1 MRLIPSTARQT
12 WLAVVGLLA
21 LVPNWTLAQQPADRP
36 ASATPPGGSR
46 TESASP
52 PLQGVG
58 GPVQN
63 FPTVGEQHR
72 LPPDSTTKQSVA
84 LPDRTLNFTATA
96 GSIRLFN
103 DKGEPE
109 ADIAY
114 TAYVLDGGAP
124 AARPVTIFFNG
135 GPGASS
141 AWLQLGAAGP
151 WRITFGS
158 DGVSPSPELKAN
170 AETWLDFSDLVFIDP
185 VGTGYSRFIA
195 TGEDVR
201 KKYFSADGD
210 VSASAV
216 AVRRWLEKNGRLTSP
231 KYIVGE
237 SYSGIRAPR
246 VVRNLQTQQGVGVKG
261 LILISPV
268 LDFREYSG
276 SSLLQYV
283 ASLPTMAAT
292 AREAKG
298 PVTRAAV
305 ADVERYAAGEFL
317 TDLVKGLADTDATT
331 RLADRFAE
339 LTGIDRAVSRR
350 LAGRLD
356 QSEFRREFDRRNG
369 KVTGRY
375 DASIKG
381 FDPQPDSSFFHFD
394 DPSLEPLLA
403 PLTSAVVDLTT
414 RKLNWKPD
422 GSYELLN
429 NEVNRAWD
437 FGRGL
442 NPLESISQLKQIL
455 ALDPRFKLVV
465 AHGLFD
471 LAAPYFGSKILLDQ
485 LPAYGTPDRAKLV
498 VFPGGHM
505 FYSRDGSRQALRA
518 EAQATLKQDDD

>member
-1 MRLIPSTARQT
+1 
-12 WLAVVGLLA
+12 
-21 LVPNWTLAQQPADRP
+21 
-36 ASATPPGGSR
+36 
-46 TESASP
+46 
-52 PLQGVG
+52 
-58 GPVQN
+58 
-63 FPTVGEQHR
+63 
-72 LPPDSTTKQSVA
+72 
-84 LPDRTLNFTATA
+84 
-96 GSIRLFN
+96 
-103 DKGEPE
+103 
-109 ADIAY
+109 
-114 TAYVLDGGAP
+114 
-124 AARPVTIFFNG
+124 
-135 GPGASS
+135 
-141 AWLQLGAAGP
+141 
-151 WRITFGS
+151 
-158 DGVSPSPELKAN
+158 
-170 AETWLDFSDLVFIDP
+170 
-185 VGTGYSRFIA
+185 
-195 TGEDVR
+195 
-201 KKYFSADGD
+201 
-210 VSASAV
+210 
-216 AVRRWLEKNGRLTSP
+216 
-231 KYIVGE
+231 
-237 SYSGIRAPR
+237 
-246 VVRNLQTQQGVGVKG
+246 VKG